1 MPAEAI
7 GVSIL
12 KKEDEALLERVQK
25 YAPEVLEHS
34 GVPENAFDELTRA
47 LIDETT
53 TPKAK
58 KEAQATS

>member
-1 MPAEAI
+1 
-7 GVSIL
+7 L

-47 LIDETT
+47 LIDEPPH
-53 TPKAK
+53 PKLK
-58 KEAQATS
+58 KRRKRHRK